1 MWNNNYREM
10 LCALRDAAVDF
21 IWVGAY
27 ALAAHGFPRA
37 TLDINLWVR
46 PAPDNAKRIFRALT
60 VFGAPVAQINAA
72 DFETEDMIVQIGVA
86 PRRIDFV
93 TSISGVAYE
102 AAARNVVEREID
114 GIRARILSA
123 ADLLRNKL
131 AAGRPKDLADAV
143 LLQQRAP

>member
-1 MWNNNYREM
+1 MWNNDYREM
-10 LCALRDAAVDF
+10 LCALRDADVDF
-21 IWVGAY
+21 ILVGAY

-37 TLDINLWVR
+37 TLDIDLWVR
-46 PAPDNAKRIFRALT
+46 PAPDNAKRICRALT

-72 DFETEDMIVQIGVA
+72 DFEKEDMVVQIGVA
-86 PRRIDFV
+86 PRRIDFI

-102 AAARNVVEREID
+102 EAARNVVEREID
-114 GIRARILSA
+114 GIRVRILSA

-143 LLQQRAP
+143 LLQQRTP